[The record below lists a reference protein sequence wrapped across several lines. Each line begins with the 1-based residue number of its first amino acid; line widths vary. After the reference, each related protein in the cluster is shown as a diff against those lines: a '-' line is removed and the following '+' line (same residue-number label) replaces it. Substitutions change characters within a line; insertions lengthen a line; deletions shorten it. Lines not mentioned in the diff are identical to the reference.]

1 MLNFLRK
8 FRYFD
13 QPLQTVTLLLAVA
26 GMAMLYSIAAAESGG
41 TSVFWKQ
48 GLFLAAGLGLYIFFA
63 FFDYHTLAK
72 LNRVVYPV
80 LLILLVYLLLFGP
93 KINGGRRWL
102 SLGFSTLQLGE
113 FVKISIMLGLAR
125 LLYLRGGQ
133 INSFGRIAWSLVYA
147 LVPAALIVAEPDLG
161 SAIVIVGLWAG
172 LLIMSPIQK
181 KYLAVL
187 FIGFVLVSGIT
198 WKFFL
203 KDFQRSRIE
212 VFLNPALDPHG
223 RGYNVRQATIAVGSG
238 QIFGSGLGKGAQSQN
253 KFLPE
258 QETDF
263 IFAAAAEEI
272 GFLGCAALLA
282 LYLFLLFRL
291 LRIARHAKDD
301 LGLYLAGGVFFIL
314 AIHVAINVGMN
325 IGLLPVTGIPLPLA
339 SAGGSS
345 LLATLI
351 ALGIAQNVCLQSKA
365 LRF

>member
-13 QPLQTVTLLLAVA
+13 RPLQIVTLLLAVA
-26 GMAMLYSIAAAESGG
+26 GMAMLYSIAVAGGGAA
-41 TSVFWKQ
+41 VFWKQ
-48 GLFLAAGLGLYIFFA
+48 GIFLLVGLGLYIFFA
-63 FFDYHTLAK
+63 FFDYHALAK
-72 LNRVVYPV
+72 LNRAVYPV
-80 LLILLVYLLLFGP
+80 LLVLLVYLLLLGP

-102 SLGFSTLQLGE
+102 PLGITTIQLGE
-113 FVKISIMLGLAR
+113 FVKISVMLGLSR

-133 INSFGRIAWSLVYA
+133 INSFSRIVWSLFYA
-147 LVPAALIVAEPDLG
+147 AVPAALIVAEPDLG
-161 SAIVIVGLWAG
+161 SAAVILGLWAG
-172 LLIMSPIQK
+172 MLLISPIQK
-181 KYLAVL
+181 KYLAIL
-187 FIGFVLVSGIT
+187 FIGFVLVSGVT
-198 WKFFL
+198 WKYFL

-238 QIFGSGLGKGAQSQN
+238 EFFGSGLGKGAQSQN

-301 LGLYLAGGVFFIL
+301 LGLYLAGGVFFLL
-314 AIHVAINVGMN
+314 AIHVFINVGMN

-351 ALGIAQNVCLQSKA
+351 ALGMAQNVSLQSKA